1 MSDQQG
7 HLPSG
12 PEPPI
17 RNLFIRRPVLSMVI
31 SIVIV
36 LLGLFSLTGLPI
48 EQYPAL
54 TPPSVLVS
62 AFFPGA
68 SAEDVADAV
77 AAPIE
82 QQLSGLQG
90 LLYFKS
96 SNSSDGTMNLEAYF
110 DPSRDQDLAAV
121 DVQNQV
127 KLAEPQLP
135 AEVRRNGVTI
145 KKAQKNIL
153 LMVALTSEDPRYDAF
168 YLSKYAKIN
177 IEDEI
182 KRLPGVGDAYVYGQ
196 LEFSML
202 ISLDP
207 DKLARLGLT
216 ITDVNNA
223 VQEQNA
229 TNPAGRVGREP
240 APPGTELTLP
250 VTTIGRLK
258 TPEEFERV
266 ILRAGA
272 DGSLVHIADVG
283 EVILGS
289 RSYDLVG
296 RLNGRPTA
304 LVLVYLRSGAN
315 ALDLKERVV
324 ETMDRL
330 RRSFPAGIG
339 YTIAYDTTPV
349 VEASIEEV
357 IHTFFEALVLVV
369 LVVFVFLQSFKAT
382 LIPSI
387 AVPVSILGTFFGMSL
402 MGFSV
407 NSLTLFGMVLA
418 IGIVVDDAIV
428 VVENVE
434 AIMAKE
440 GVSAAVAADKAMSQ
454 ISGALIAIVLVLCA
468 VFVPVAFMGGLVGG
482 LFKQFAITIAVS
494 VILSGIVALT
504 LTPALCAMLLKNVH
518 HGEKKGFFGWF
529 NRTFDRITGGYVGNV
544 GRVIGRPK
552 TFVACFLVLMGLIV
566 VMFRIT
572 PTGFIPTEDK
582 GFFMVNVQLPD
593 GASSQRTTRVV
604 ERVETLLRGHEEVE
618 NVVSLVG
625 LSFLLNANQ
634 PNTATVFVTLKP
646 WGDRPGAEHSL
657 FTVLGKSQREFSQ
670 INEAVIFGFNLPEIP
685 GLGLS
690 SGMELQLQD
699 RGVGGVRPLAGA
711 TQEFIQAAN
720 ASGQIAGPAAL
731 VRVNVPQV
739 YARVDREKV
748 KVLGLNL
755 SEVFQ
760 TLQALL
766 ATVYIND
773 FNLYGKTWRVQA
785 EAQPR
790 FRTNPE
796 DIGKLYVRA
805 PGGHMVPLSAII
817 STEFGGAP
825 SVVTRFNGFTAIQVT
840 AVPPPGGSS
849 GAMHQAAE
857 DILAKDFASRGVG
870 YGWSGQSYQER
881 VAGGGGFAVVGIGMI
896 LVFLVLAAQ
905 YESWSIPFAVLLA
918 IPFGILGGIISV
930 WARGIEADVYFQ
942 IGLIALVGL
951 AAKNAILIVE
961 FANELR
967 HQGMGIREAALE
979 AARARFRPILMTSF
993 AFILGAVPL
1002 VIASGAG
1009 ARSRWAIGTG
1019 VAGGMLFATIVGVFF
1034 IPLFF
1039 YLIQRAAA
1047 GRKPDTPPPAGGRG
1061 H

>member
-1 MSDQQG
+1 MSDQPG
-7 HLPSG
+7 HAPRG

-17 RNLFIRRPVLSMVI
+17 KNLFIRRPVLSMVI

-36 LLGLFSLTGLPI
+36 LLGLFSLSGLAI

-82 QQLSGLQG
+82 QQLSGLQD

-96 SNSSDGTMNLEAYF
+96 SNASDGTMNLEVYF

-153 LMVALTSEDPRYDAF
+153 LMVALTSEDPAYDAF
-168 YLSKYAKIN
+168 ALSKYAKIN

-223 VQEQNA
+223 VQEQNV

-258 TPEEFERV
+258 SPEEFERV
-266 ILRAGA
+266 ILKAES

-296 RLNGRPTA
+296 RLNGQATA

-330 RRSFPAGIG
+330 ERSFPTGIG

-357 IHTFFEALVLVV
+357 IHTFFEALILVV

-494 VILSGIVALT
+494 VVLSGIVALT

-544 GRVIGRPK
+544 ERVIGRPK
-552 TFVACFLVLMGLIV
+552 TFVACFLVMMGLIV

-593 GASSQRTTRVV
+593 GASSQRTTRAV
-604 ERVETLLRGHEEVE
+604 ERVENYFKGQEEVA

-646 WGDRPGAEHSL
+646 WGERSGSEHSL
-657 FTVLGKSQREFSQ
+657 FTVLAKAQREFAQ

-690 SGMELQLQD
+690 AGMELQLQD
-699 RGVGGVRPLAGA
+699 RGVGGVRPLAAA

-720 ASGQIAGPAAL
+720 ASGEIAGAAGL

-739 YARVDREKV
+739 FARVDREKV

-755 SEVFQ
+755 TEVFQ
-760 TLQALL
+760 TLQAML
-766 ATVYIND
+766 ATIYIND

-790 FRTNPE
+790 FRTSPE

-805 PGGHMVPLSAII
+805 PGGHMVPLSAVI

-857 DILAKDFASRGVG
+857 DILAKDFAARGVG

-881 VAGGGGFAVVGIGMI
+881 VAGGGGFGVVGIGMI

-905 YESWSIPFAVLLA
+905 YESWSIPFAVMLG
-918 IPFGILGGIISV
+918 IPFGILGGILSV

-1039 YLIQRAAA
+1039 YLIQHAA
-1047 GRKPDTPPPAGGRG
+1047 GGKKPDTPPPAGGGG

>member
-1 MSDQQG
+1 MSD
-7 HLPSG
+7 HHAPTPAG

-17 RNLFIRRPVLSMVI
+17 RNLFIRRPILSMVI

-36 LLGLFSLTGLPI
+36 LLGVFSLLGLPI

-54 TPPSVLVS
+54 TPPSVQVS
-62 AFFPGA
+62 AFYPGA
-68 SAEDVADAV
+68 TAEDVAEAV

-177 IEDEI
+177 IEDEL

-216 ITDVNNA
+216 VTDVSQA

-250 VTTIGRLK
+250 VTTLGRLR
-258 TPEEFERV
+258 TPEEFERI
-266 ILRAGA
+266 ILRAQS
-272 DGSLVHIADVG
+272 DGSLVHVADVG

-296 RLNGRPTA
+296 RLNGEATA
-304 LVLVYLRSGAN
+304 LMLVYLRSGAN
-315 ALDLKERVV
+315 ALELKERVV

-330 RRSFPAGIG
+330 QRSFPAGIG
-339 YTIAYDTTPV
+339 YRIAYDTTPV

-387 AVPVSILGTFFGMSL
+387 AVPVSILGTFFGMAL

-454 ISGALIAIVLVLCA
+454 ISGALVAIVLVLCS
-468 VFVPVAFMGGLVGG
+468 VFIPVAFMGGLVGG

-494 VILSGIVALT
+494 VVLSGIVALT
-504 LTPALCAMLLKNVH
+504 LTPALCAVLLKNVH
-518 HGEKKGFFGWF
+518 HGERKGFFGWF
-529 NRTFDRITGGYVGNV
+529 NRTFDRITGKYVGNV
-544 GRVIGRPK
+544 ERVIGRPR
-552 TFVACFLVLMGLIV
+552 TFMACFLVMMGLIV
-566 VMFRIT
+566 VMFRVT

-582 GFFMVNVQLPD
+582 GFFMINVQLPD
-593 GASSQRTTRVV
+593 GASFQRTTAVV
-604 ERVETLLRGHEEVE
+604 ERVEQLAREQEEVE

-634 PNTATVFVTLKP
+634 PNTASVFVTLKP
-646 WGDRPGAEHSL
+646 WGERSGREHSL
-657 FTVLGKSQREFSQ
+657 FAVLGRLQRQFARM
-670 INEAVIFGFNLPEIP
+670 NEAVIFGFNLPEIP
-685 GLGLS
+685 GLGATA
-690 SGMELQLQD
+690 GMELQLQD
-699 RGVGGVRPLAGA
+699 RGVGGVRPLAAA

-720 ASGQIAGPAAL
+720 ASGQIAGAASL
-731 VRVNVPQV
+731 VRVNVPQIF
-739 YARVDREKV
+739 ARVDREKV
-748 KVLGLNL
+748 KILGLDL
-755 SEVFQ
+755 SQVFQ

-766 ATVYIND
+766 STLYIND

-785 EAQPR
+785 EAQPQ
-790 FRTNPE
+790 FRARPE
-796 DIGKLYVRA
+796 DIGRLFVRG
-805 PGGHMVPLSAII
+805 PGGSMVPLSAII
-817 STEFGGAP
+817 ATEFRGAP

-840 AVPPPGGSS
+840 AVPPAGGSS
-849 GAMHQAAE
+849 GAMHQTAEQLVEAQLAA
-857 DILAKDFASRGVG
+857 KGVG

-881 VAGGGGFAVVGIGMI
+881 VAGGGGFAVLGVGIL
-896 LVFLVLAAQ
+896 LVFLVLAGQ
-905 YESWSIPFAVLLA
+905 YESWSIPFAVLLG
-918 IPFGILGGIISV
+918 IPFGILGCILSV
-930 WARGIEADVYFQ
+930 WARGLEADVYFQ

-961 FANELR
+961 FANDLR
-967 HQGMGIREAALE
+967 HQGKGVREAALE
-979 AARARFRPILMTSF
+979 AARQRFRPILMTSF

-1039 YLIQRAAA
+1039 YLIQRSASD
-1047 GRKPDTPPPAGGRG
+1047 GKPPADGGG

>member
-1 MSDQQG
+1 MSD
-7 HLPSG
+7 HPTPAPAG

-17 RNLFIRRPVLSMVI
+17 RNLFIRRPILSMVI

-36 LLGLFSLTGLPI
+36 LLGVFSLLGLPI
-48 EQYPAL
+48 EQYPSL
-54 TPPSVLVS
+54 TPPSVQVS
-62 AFFPGA
+62 AFYPGA
-68 SAEDVADAV
+68 TAEDVAEAV

-135 AEVRRNGVTI
+135 SEVRRNGVTI

-177 IEDEI
+177 IEDEL

-216 ITDVNNA
+216 VTDVSQA

-250 VTTIGRLK
+250 VTTLGRLR
-258 TPEEFERV
+258 TPEEFERI
-266 ILRAGA
+266 ILRAQS
-272 DGSLVHIADVG
+272 DGSLVHVADVG

-296 RLNGRPTA
+296 RLNGEATA
-304 LVLVYLRSGAN
+304 LMLVYLRSGAN
-315 ALDLKERVV
+315 ALELKERVV

-330 RRSFPAGIG
+330 QRSFPAGIG
-339 YTIAYDTTPV
+339 YRIAYDTTPV

-387 AVPVSILGTFFGMSL
+387 AVPVSILGTFFGMAL

-454 ISGALIAIVLVLCA
+454 ISGALVAIVLVLCS
-468 VFVPVAFMGGLVGG
+468 VFIPVAFMGGLVGG

-494 VILSGIVALT
+494 VVLSGIVALT
-504 LTPALCAMLLKNVH
+504 LTPALCAVLLKNVH
-518 HGEKKGFFGWF
+518 HGERKGFFGWF
-529 NRTFDRITGGYVGNV
+529 NRTFDRITGKYVGNV
-544 GRVIGRPK
+544 ERVIGRPR
-552 TFVACFLVLMGLIV
+552 TFMACFLVMMGLIV
-566 VMFRIT
+566 VMFRVT

-593 GASSQRTTRVV
+593 GASFQRTTAVV
-604 ERVETLLRGHEEVE
+604 ERVEQLAREQEEVE

-634 PNTATVFVTLKP
+634 PNTASVFVTLKP
-646 WGDRPGAEHSL
+646 WGDRSGFEHSL
-657 FTVLGKSQREFSQ
+657 FAVLGRLQRQFAQ

-685 GLGLS
+685 GLGATA
-690 SGMELQLQD
+690 GMELQLQD
-699 RGVGGVRPLAGA
+699 RGVGGVRPLAAA

-720 ASGQIAGPAAL
+720 ASGQIAGAASL
-731 VRVNVPQV
+731 VRVNVPQIF
-739 YARVDREKV
+739 ARVDREKV
-748 KVLGLNL
+748 KILGLDL
-755 SEVFQ
+755 SQVFQ

-766 ATVYIND
+766 STLYIND

-785 EAQPR
+785 EAQPQ
-790 FRTNPE
+790 FRARPE
-796 DIGKLYVRA
+796 DIGRLFVRG
-805 PGGHMVPLSAII
+805 PGGSMVPLSAII
-817 STEFGGAP
+817 STEFRGAP

-840 AVPPPGGSS
+840 AVPPAGGSS
-849 GAMHQAAE
+849 GAMHQTAEQLVTTQLAA
-857 DILAKDFASRGVG
+857 KGVG

-881 VAGGGGFAVVGIGMI
+881 VAGGGGFAVLGVGIV
-896 LVFLVLAAQ
+896 LVFLVLAGQ
-905 YESWSIPFAVLLA
+905 YESWSIPFAVLLG
-918 IPFGILGGIISV
+918 IPFGILGGILSV

-961 FANELR
+961 FANDLR
-967 HQGMGIREAALE
+967 HQGKGVREAALE
-979 AARARFRPILMTSF
+979 AARQRFRPILMTSF

-1039 YLIQRAAA
+1039 YLIQRSA
-1047 GRKPDTPPPAGGRG
+1047 GDRKPPADGGG